1 MLSLLNFLKVS
12 LCLHFAF
19 FIEAKEVQIDSDTSI
34 KFDNFVEHISFT
46 IWKYRTRQILKF
58 VNLPTVQY
66 LCLTSSACLSLNMAS
81 ASDDGGMFWCEL
93 LFADIFN
100 SSHNFRENT
109 TSNHFCKWVSTIT
122 KDVFLSWFLYLF
134 SFSCLLIC

>member
-19 FIEAKEVQIDSDTSI
+19 FSEAKEVQIDFDTSI
-34 KFDNFVEHISFT
+34 QFDNFVEH
-46 IWKYRTRQILKF
+46 KF
-58 VNLPTVQY
+58 HY
-66 LCLTSSACLSLNMAS
+66 LEVPNKTNTKVREFADCAIECLTSSACLSLNMAS
-81 ASDDGGMFWCEL
+81 ASDDEGMFWCEL

-109 TSNHFCKWVSTIT
+109 TSNHFSKWVSTIT
-122 KDVFLSWFLYLF
+122 KDVFLS
-134 SFSCLLIC
+134 

>member
-19 FIEAKEVQIDSDTSI
+19 FSEAKEVQIDFDTSI
-34 KFDNFVEHISFT
+34 QFDNFLEH
-46 IWKYRTRQILKF
+46 KF
-58 VNLPTVQY
+58 HY
-66 LCLTSSACLSLNMAS
+66 LEVPNQTNTKVREFADCAIECLTSSACLSLNMAS
-81 ASDDGGMFWCEL
+81 TSDDEGMFWCEL

-109 TSNHFCKWVSTIT
+109 TSNHFFKWVSTIT